1 MKTLLVIARH
11 PGLAEAVRAVL
22 DAGMFRV
29 LHHAEAWAAEPL
41 FSQGTVDA
49 VLLDAELTDVRPIR
63 TIEHLR
69 RAMPDCPVILY
80 ASVSQWEWEEEAYLL
95 GVDYILTK
103 PVRARLL
110 TSLLERSWQKG
121 KGRPSAAQAVFS
133 SSNDAP
139 APARKPDPALG
150 ALRDFSGILT
160 HSLHTDALLREFLQ
174 LLREILGVNR
184 AAIFLRAPLA
194 SQSPLG
200 LSTPSFGVPPL
211 GGPSRAEHPEGWT
224 PNAPL
229 RAACALG
236 LAPQLLSHFTLSFK
250 GGIGAHLQRHARIL
264 RRGSAEAAGDPD
276 IAREFELLGTQVAI
290 PIFDRES
297 LLGITVFDGRL
308 TGEFF
313 GSEELSLVF
322 HLLEELGLAIRNT
335 WLHDALAGQHGMMT
349 DTLDQLGSAV
359 IVVARDLSILQANHT
374 ARGLFRRGGAAS
386 SFTFS
391 DLPQALGSKVFEA
404 LETGSAPPPARC
416 RLPGTGDASF
426 RIVLK
431 PFQRQGTTAPEAVL
445 LLLDD
450 VTHADRAQ
458 QMEIEAANLR
468 LVRKMAEQLAH
479 EIGNSLVPI
488 STSQQLLKAGAD
500 DLATRNE
507 VIGIMGDSVRRIS
520 RLARQMQFLARDGLR
535 RMENVPLA
543 QLIEEA
549 FKEAHAE
556 NPRASAR
563 LQYES
568 GGQQLTLTAER
579 AGIRHALAEILLN
592 ALQATPDD
600 QPVEVLSSAEI
611 QPDGSRWVRIDVRDA
626 GGGFDTESAAHA
638 TDPFYST
645 RTVGL
650 GLGLTVTRRIVELHN
665 GRLDVRHTAPGSPS
679 TVSIS
684 LPADCGAG
692 PEAIPE

>member
-1 MKTLLVIARH
+1 MKTLLVIAKQ

-22 DAGMFRV
+22 DAGEFRV
-29 LHHAEAWAAEPL
+29 LHHAEVWAAEPL
-41 FSQGTVDA
+41 FSQGTIDA
-49 VLLDAELTDVRPIR
+49 VILDAELTDVRPIR
-63 TIEHLR
+63 AIEHLR
-69 RAMPDCPVILY
+69 RAMPGCPVILY
-80 ASVSQWEWEEEAYLL
+80 ASASQWEWEEEAYLL

-121 KGRPSAAQAVFS
+121 KAPAHAPQFASAPAA
-133 SSNDAP
+133 DP
-139 APARKPDPALG
+139 TAPARKPDPALG
-150 ALRDFSGILT
+150 ALRDFSAILT

-184 AAIFLRAPLA
+184 AAIFLRRAGGLQPPSSA
-194 SQSPLG
+194 FNSPDG
-200 LSTPSFGVPPL
+200 DSKSPALS
-211 GGPSRAEHPEGWT
+211 
-224 PNAPL
+224 
-229 RAACALG
+229 AACALG
-236 LAPQLLSHFTLSFK
+236 VSSQLLSHFTLSFK
-250 GGIGAHLQRHARIL
+250 GGIGAHLQRHARVL
-264 RRGSAEAAGDPD
+264 RRGTAEAASDPD
-276 IAREFELLGTQVAI
+276 IAREFDLLGAQVAI

-297 LLGITVFDGRL
+297 LLGIAVFDGRL
-308 TGEFF
+308 TGELFA
-313 GSEELSLVF
+313 SEELSLVF

-359 IVVARDLSILQANHT
+359 VVVARDLSILQANLT
-374 ARGLFRRGGAAS
+374 ARGLFRRGSTKPGDT
-386 SFTFS
+386 FTFT

-404 LETGSAPPPARC
+404 LQTGNAPTPGRC
-416 RLPGTGDASF
+416 KLPGASDATF
-426 RIVLK
+426 RVVLK
-431 PFQRQGTTAPEAVL
+431 PFQRRSDAAPEAVL

-450 VTHADRAQ
+450 VTQADRAQ
-458 QMEIEAANLR
+458 QMDVEAANLR

-488 STSQQLLKAGAD
+488 STSQQLLSEGND
-500 DLATRNE
+500 DPAIRKE
-507 VIGIMGDSVRRIS
+507 VTGIMGDSVRRIS

-535 RMENVPLA
+535 RVERVPLA

-549 FKEAHAE
+549 FAEAHAE

-568 GGQQLTLTAER
+568 GGQLLTLTAER
-579 AGIRHALAEILLN
+579 AGLKHALAEVLLN

-600 QPVEVLSSAEI
+600 QPVRVESSTEI
-611 QPDGSRWVRIDVRDA
+611 QPDGARWVRIDVRDA
-626 GGGFDTESAAHA
+626 GKGFDAESAAHA
-638 TDPFYST
+638 TEPFYSQ

-650 GLGLTVTRRIVELHN
+650 GLGLTVTRKIVELHR
-665 GRLDVRHTAPGSPS
+665 GRLDVHQSTPG

-684 LPADCGAG
+684 LPAGGTD
-692 PEAIPE
+692 PEQIAE